1 MNKTKIV
8 KFVVSVLVCQAAGLI
23 GSVFTAPSIATWYAG
38 IAKPAFNPPNWVF
51 APVWTTLFF
60 LMGVSLYLIWE
71 KGLESRDARLAV
83 SVFHALFIFL
93 LLPLIIFKKECR
105 IRRAHLRFFIIFG
118 FFATLSNFAEYGP
131 ILLGVPVAIVVLLL
145 YTHPLWTVILGRIFL
160 KEKITNNKVL
170 ALFFVL
176 AGVFILVNPFGGG
189 TLGNAFGVFLALMG
203 GVLLSVWFIMGRVS
217 GIKKYNPLTTEFGY
231 YVFMIIFMLISYP
244 LLSLFITDATIMN
257 LSLNLPIE
265 TWFYVMLYT
274 IFALTIPH
282 AMFFYGSRKISAS
295 DGGII
300 FLLEPISASI
310 LASIFF
316 QEPITLNIIIG
327 GALIL
332 AANYL
337 VIRSGKE
344 MTESLRV

>member
-1 MNKTKIV
+1 MDRNYSLVIV
-8 KFVVSVLVCQAAGLI
+8 
-23 GSVFTAPSIATWYAG
+23 AG
-38 IAKPAFNPPNWVF
+38 IMSGLVIFGGRVLAN
-51 APVWTTLFF
+51 
-60 LMGVSLYLIWE
+60 MGLSLYQI
-71 KGLESRDARLAV
+71 

-105 IRRAHLRFFIIFG
+105 IRRGHLKFFVIFG

-131 ILLGVPVAIVVLLL
+131 ILLGVPVAVVVLLL
-145 YTHPLWTVILGRIFL
+145 YTQPLWTVILGRIFL
-160 KEKITNNKVL
+160 KEKVTINKIVALVL
-170 ALFFVL
+170 VL
-176 AGVFILVNPFGGG
+176 AGVFVLVNPIGGE
-189 TLGNAFGVFLALMG
+189 TLGNAFGVLLALMG

-231 YVFMIIFMLISYP
+231 YIFMIIFMLASYP
-244 LLSLFITDATIMN
+244 LLSLFITDVTIMN
-257 LSLNLPIE
+257 LSFNLPIE
-265 TWFYVMLYT
+265 TWFYIMLYT

-316 QEPITLNIIIG
+316 QESITLNIIIG

-344 MTESLRV
+344 VPEALPI